1 MTPQSGFMLVA
12 PVAAG
17 REAELRA
24 LLASMNRRPGVVEP
38 QNSHVPFGRLDRL
51 HFSRFTIL
59 DDLTV
64 DDVTQ
69 HGLPRVDYGPS
80 LAFLAD
86 FDGPVDAFLADLLR
100 HADQG
105 LRRIFAHCEG
115 FAPDG
120 DLLGWMRAHAHRP
133 AASYVNW
140 RGRTTRQIREEAAL
154 RDALVAHLRA
164 NAAAV
169 TAMAPSR
176 ARETLVTFVKREQQ
190 AGRLPLTAEQAT
202 PLGWWLRNA
211 AHAVFVPLVG
221 LLLLPL
227 LLLYL
232 PIFLIQLRRRERRDP
247 EVLPRPDPAHVRKL
261 ADLEDHDVTNQFGA
275 LGTAKPGLFR
285 TATLRV
291 GLLGLDYAARHVYKR
306 GHLTRVSTIHF
317 ARWVYL
323 DGKRRI
329 LFASNYDGSL
339 ESYMD
344 DFINKVGW
352 GLNLVFSNGV
362 GYPRTDFLV
371 KGGAWDEQ
379 KFKRYIRRH
388 ELATEVWYNAHPGLT
403 AVDLARNT
411 KIRRGVE
418 EASTTDAQARAW
430 LQLL

>member
-1 MTPQSGFMLVA
+1 VTPQSGFMLVA
-12 PVAAG
+12 PVLAG
-17 REAELRA
+17 REGELRK

-38 QNSHVPFGRLDRL
+38 QNPIVPFCRLDGL

-59 DDLTV
+59 DDATL
-64 DDVTQ
+64 DDVTL
-69 HGLPRVDYGPS
+69 HGLPRVDYGLS

-86 FDGPVDAFLADLLR
+86 FDGPVDEFLADLLR

-120 DLLGWMRAHAHRP
+120 DLLAWMKARAHRP

-140 RGRTTRQIREEAAL
+140 RGRTMRQIREEAAL
-154 RDALVAHLRA
+154 RDALVAHLRS
-164 NAAAV
+164 NAAAI
-169 TAMAPSR
+169 APMDPRR
-176 ARETLVTFVKREQQ
+176 ACESLVSFVKREQQ
-190 AGRLPLTAEQAT
+190 AGHLPLTAEEST

-211 AHAVFVPLVG
+211 AHAVFIPLAG
-221 LLLLPL
+221 LFLLPPL
-227 LLLYL
+227 LFYL
-232 PIFLIQLRRRERRDP
+232 PFFLVQLRRRERQDP
-247 EVLPRPDPAHVRKL
+247 EIVPRPDPEHVRKL

-275 LGTAKPGLFR
+275 LGFAKPGLFR
-285 TATLRV
+285 RLVLRV
-291 GLLGLDYAARHVYKR
+291 ALLGLDYAARHVYKR

-352 GLNLVFSNGV
+352 GLNIVFSNGV
-362 GYPRTDFLV
+362 GYPHTDYLA

-418 EASTTDAQARAW
+418 ETSMSDAQARAW

>member
-1 MTPQSGFMLVA
+1 VTPQSGFMVVA

-17 REAELRA
+17 REDELRK
-24 LLASMNRRPGVVEP
+24 LLVSMNRRPGVVDP
-38 QNSHVPFGRLDRL
+38 QNPLVPFGRLDRL
-51 HFSRFTIL
+51 HFSRFVIL
-59 DDLTV
+59 DDATL

-69 HGLPRVDYGPS
+69 HGVPRVDYGLS

-120 DLLGWMRAHAHRP
+120 DLLRWMKAREHRP

-140 RGRTTRQIREEAAL
+140 RGRTVRQIREETAL
-154 RDALVAHLRA
+154 RDALVSHLRA
-164 NAAAV
+164 NAAAIA
-169 TAMAPSR
+169 TMHPGR
-176 ARETLVTFVKREQQ
+176 ARDALVSFVRQEQK
-190 AGRLPLTAEQAT
+190 AGRLTLTREQPT
-202 PLGWWLRNA
+202 PLKWWLRNL
-211 AHAVFVPLVG
+211 AHAVLIPLVG

-227 LLLYL
+227 ILLYL
-232 PIFLIQLRRRERRDP
+232 PIFLIQLRRHERRDP
-247 EVLPRPDPAHVRKL
+247 EIVPRPDADHVRKL
-261 ADLEDHDVTNQFGA
+261 TDLEDHDVTNQFSA

-285 TATLRV
+285 TFTLGV
-291 GLLGLDYAARHVYKR
+291 GLLGLDYAARHVYNR

-323 DGKRRI
+323 DGKRRL

-352 GLNLVFSNGV
+352 GLNVVFSNGV
-362 GYPRTDFLV
+362 GYPHTDYLV
-371 KGGAWDEQ
+371 MGGAWDEQ

-388 ELATEVWYNAHPGLT
+388 EQATELWYNAHPGLT
-403 AVDLARNT
+403 AVDLVRNT
-411 KIRRGVE
+411 KIRQGVDE
-418 EASTTDAQARAW
+418 TSMTDAQARAW